1 MENNNQNQPKK
12 GFNKLLVIIPIV
24 IALGVGVFLA
34 IKFLVPQKVEEFELH
49 TKGRYANFIKDAKT
63 KYETRNGRN
72 IRYVYENVIYDDVSN
87 KREVIESRDDVAMA
101 SYIVTL
107 IPENTN
113 EIVNYQCDILK
124 SEFTRE
130 VESMLKNQDTSFIK
144 DAVVAADAINSVRLK
159 GEDIPLDLE
168 IGDIELGG
176 GLAGGAV
183 EAKGKLGKIAVN
195 TDIGKISNL
204 VGDTVIGIAAGGE
217 DVLNKLLKD
226 NKKAKADEFVANLD
240 DVTYYSLMLSFAK
253 KMYVEVSDPL
263 REEDVLRRLDRDGGD
278 GRKQYQMLKEKYL
291 NGTVKASDN
300 DNTQENIKKN
310 LYEEKLKELGIKKVI
325 RKGFN
330 TSSITNACIGYSKF
344 SIPTYYIADERNEF
358 LDDRKW
364 YRVDDNDSVKLYLIR
379 DDDEVAGN
387 NVSEYNRAL
396 SEGKISENIE
406 SIIQENFKDY
416 KAEVFDYEDV
426 EINSQKWNKFKVLS
440 DEYYYEVVEFLDVN
454 TELTSDKVNDKYVFI
469 ILREPISDGLEYNE
483 DFSKIIGSIK
493 KIETVKLGR
502 DLDEIKK
509 SGFIDA
515 KEYLE
520 NKGFY
525 NFEIYYMKE
534 PDGLFGLDANKNNEI
549 ETITIN
555 NNSKLK
561 SDDNVRQ
568 DAKIVIEYYNTAKYN
583 EEKEKNEKID
593 KYLEERN
600 RRNEELEEE
609 QRLQR
614 EKEENENRLNSKQSL
629 SLEEIDKVK
638 LVTEYNDDT
647 VIDEIDTVKFGK
659 YPQDSRDEDDK
670 QDIEWIVLDRKDG
683 KALLLS
689 KYILDC
695 KKYDELD
702 ELERLTEKASKNIE
716 EYEKIIKVV
725 TEKFPEINDMSS
737 EEGLVFME
745 QQDDED
751 SKKFLA
757 VYKEYKYIQDDLDKI
772 SITWNDSF
780 MRKWLNESFTNI
792 AFSNSEKESIV
803 ESNIK
808 NFDNFEYKTKGGEST
823 EDKVFCLSIDEI
835 EKYFGDINDS
845 NSKLITK
852 GTKYARTI
860 DNDGKNLLVK
870 EENSPYWLRTPGLNG
885 HRVMSIFEDGTISNQ
900 GEYANFVR
908 NGVRPAMWVKY

>member
-1 MENNNQNQPKK
+1 MEKNTQKK
-12 GFNKLLVIIPIV
+12 GINKLLIIIPIIV
-24 IALGVGVFLA
+24 ALGVGIFFAV
-34 IKFLVPQKVEEFELH
+34 KFLIPKKVDEFELH
-49 TKGRYANFIKDAKT
+49 TRGRYANFIKDAKT

-72 IRYVYENVIYDDVSN
+72 IGYIYENVIYDDVSS

-107 IPENTN
+107 IPQSSK

-130 VESMLKNQDTSFIK
+130 VENMLKNQDTSFIK

-168 IGDIELGG
+168 VGDIELGG
-176 GLAGGAV
+176 GLVGGAV
-183 EAKGKLGKIAVN
+183 EAKGKLGKIAVK

-217 DVLNKLLKD
+217 DALNKLLKD

-253 KMYVEVSDPL
+253 KMYVEVSDSL
-263 REEDVLRRLDRDGGD
+263 KEEDVIRRLDAD
-278 GRKQYQMLKEKYL
+278 GRKQYQMLKDKYL
-291 NGTVKASDN
+291 NGDIDVN
-300 DNTQENIKKN
+300 ENNNTIEDTKKN
-310 LYEEKLKELGIKKVI
+310 LYEEKLKVLGIKKI
-325 RKGFN
+325 IKKGFN
-330 TSSITNACIGYSKF
+330 SSSITNAGIGYTRF
-344 SIPTYYIADERNEF
+344 SIPTYYVADERNEI
-358 LDDRKW
+358 LDDNKW
-364 YRVDDNDSVKLYLIR
+364 YSVDENDDVELRIIRVL
-379 DDDEVAGN
+379 DDEAGN
-387 NVSEYNRAL
+387 NINEYKKAL
-396 SEGKISENIE
+396 SNGKISENIE
-406 SIIQENFKDY
+406 SAIQNEFRDNT
-416 KAEVFDYEDV
+416 AEVFDYEDI
-426 EINSQKWNKFKVLS
+426 EINNQTWNKFKVLS
-440 DEYYYEVVEFLDVN
+440 EEYYYEVVEFLDVN
-454 TELTSDKVNDKYVFI
+454 TEQTSDKINDKYIFM
-469 ILREPISDGLEYNE
+469 ILREPITDELEYNE

-534 PDGLFGLDANKNNEI
+534 SDGLFGLGAKKNNEI

-583 EEKEKNEKID
+583 EVKEKNEKMD
-593 KYLEERN
+593 KYLDERN
-600 RRNEELEEE
+600 KRNEELEEE
-609 QRLQR
+609 KRLQR
-614 EKEENENRLNSKQSL
+614 EKDEKENRLNSKKSL

-638 LVTEYNDDT
+638 LVTEYSDDA
-647 VIDEIDTVKFGK
+647 VIDEIDTIKFGK
-659 YPQDSRDEDDK
+659 YPQDSRDEDIK

-683 KALLLS
+683 KALILS

-772 SITWNDSF
+772 SITWNDSS

-900 GEYANFVR
+900 GEYANFAR